1 MQGISIIIPFYN
13 AYATF
18 DKLYH
23 SIKRQ
28 ESALLSY
35 EIIVVDDCSSAPH
48 EENYFE
54 QFPDVKIIHLNDN
67 RGPMGA
73 RLIGV
78 TKAVYENILFFDADD
93 EFAPSFFQSVS
104 PILECDY
111 SFILFCAQKDDGTLV
126 AKMRD
131 GSGALSESEALACLF
146 LNGKAGYTWCKII
159 RKDLFKGFKT
169 DAIPRMFYLE
179 DSLLNVLLFSRLHH
193 SAYYIDKPFVFWHA
207 STNSLSQRAGGSFFD
222 CLCAVLKA
230 KKKLV
235 SEYPDVFAPIK
246 CESIINLWFCNSLC
260 EIYCGCL
267 RNKRQKEARVKLKS
281 IRKQNPLWTI
291 ISSANF
297 SDYSFRTAFF
307 LFCYRFH
314 LLWLFGIVRSLSKI
328 KLFFSPNKKPSN
340 LI

>member
-18 DKLYH
+18 DKLYR

-28 ESALLSY
+28 ESAPLFY

-54 QFPDVKIIHLNDN
+54 QFPDVKIIHLDDN
-67 RGPMGA
+67 KGPMGA

-78 TKAVYENILFFDADD
+78 KKAAYENILFFDADD
-93 EFAPSFFQSVS
+93 ELAPSFFQSVS
-104 PILECDY
+104 PILERDY

-126 AKMRD
+126 AKLRD
-131 GSGALSESEALACLF
+131 ESGPLSESEALSHLF

-159 RKDLFKGFKT
+159 RKDLFKKFRT
-169 DAIPRMFYLE
+169 DAMPRIFYLE
-179 DSLLNVLLFSRLHH
+179 DSLLNVLLFSRLNH

-207 STNSLSQRAGGSFFD
+207 TTNSLSQRAGGSFFD

-230 KKKLV
+230 KMKLV
-235 SEYPDVFAPIK
+235 CEFSDVFALIK
-246 CESIINLWFCNSLC
+246 YESIINLWFCNSLC
-260 EIYCGCL
+260 EIYCECL
-267 RNKRQKEARVKLKS
+267 RNKRRKEARAKLKS
-281 IRKQNPLWTI
+281 IRRQNSFWTI

-297 SDYSFRTAFF
+297 SDYSFKTALF

-314 LLWLFGIVRSLSKI
+314 LLWLFDFARNLSKI
-328 KLFFSPNKKPSN
+328 KLFFSPSKKAPN